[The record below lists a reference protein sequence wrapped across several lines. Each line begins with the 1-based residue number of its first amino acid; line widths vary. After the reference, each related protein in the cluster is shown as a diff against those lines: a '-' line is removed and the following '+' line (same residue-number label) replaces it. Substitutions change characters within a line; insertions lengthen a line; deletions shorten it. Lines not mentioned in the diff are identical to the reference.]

1 MDIDLKMKEI
11 DTLELKKVQ
20 LDILRDIHSYCQGK
34 GYKYFL
40 AGGTLIG
47 AVRHKGYIPW
57 DDDIDIFMPREDY
70 EQFVNNYNLDATSS
84 TRVISLKN
92 KQDYYL
98 SYAKVEDIRTLFLE
112 DLDSKCEMGV
122 NVDVFPLDGVPDD
135 EKERLL
141 YFKRIQRLRNKEIL
155 KGVSVNWEKRN
166 FIKNLILIGGK
177 ILLATRSL
185 RSIAEELEQAVDK
198 TMTQTR
204 DVANVSSGN
213 NGIKSCF
220 PREAIFNDV
229 DVLFEGEKFKT
240 MQGYE
245 IYLKINY
252 GDYMQLPPEDKRIS
266 HHAFKAYWKI

>member
-1 MDIDLKMKEI
+1 M
-11 DTLELKKVQ
+11 
-20 LDILRDIHSYCQGK
+20 
-34 GYKYFL
+34 
-40 AGGTLIG
+40 
-47 AVRHKGYIPW
+47 
-57 DDDIDIFMPREDY
+57 
-70 EQFVNNYNLDATSS
+70 
-84 TRVISLKN
+84 
-92 KQDYYL
+92 
-98 SYAKVEDIRTLFLE
+98 EDIRTLFLE